1 MPSPSAATSNCKF
14 GGFDCKTYTL
24 PFKRPGSNGVEI
36 SSVPTFEAAGHD
48 GGPSIVSFSAS
59 GPPMFPSQGWH
70 ATNPVACPGLIATPS
85 GNTTVVS
92 FKPGV
97 ANPSGFSPCGTF
109 TIADRP
115 AGVSE
120 KLVSGARLIKG
131 WKCLSF
137 SQPVITTGT
146 FSLLCHG
153 TLVGGAFR
161 LSSPHVPNS
170 SRLNCGCP
178 PHDVGSVNNGFKPTI
193 FSRALRFS
201 SPKAVCSPGVPQIV
215 VVLNTILRCGMF
227 ACIVIP

>member
-137 SQPVITTGT
+137 SQPVIPTGT
-146 FSLLCHG
+146 FSLLCQG
-153 TLVGGAFR
+153 TLNGELFR
-161 LSSPHVPNS
+161 LSFCHVPTS
-170 SRLNCGCP
+170 SRLNTGGS
-178 PHDVGSVNNGFKPTI
+178 PHDVGSVNSG
-193 FSRALRFS
+193 LS
-201 SPKAVCSPGVPQIV
+201 SAPVPCSPGIPQIV
-215 VVLNTILRCGMF
+215 VVLNTTLR
-227 ACIVIP
+227 